1 NVGNLPSGSADTLL
15 IYVRIDAGTMG
26 SYITN
31 AAFIT
36 GSAVADPD
44 SSNNADSVTVLVP
57 TPVALDD
64 TPGSLFPASAFV
76 GDPRLAIRIGVDNVW
91 NVGVTLDTMST
102 ISFTDGTLNYQA
114 RLANPTLVPP
124 SANDFTLSFVRSA
137 LPATFVADSTYDV
150 TLALTGVTGESLP
163 FSQVSSTTG
172 TNAIYVDQ
180 PKMSVEAPIIGDV
193 TVNPGQLDAPLLVLE
208 FDNHYSSA
216 RTLDSLS
223 VTNFAFGT
231 GTRAQLDG
239 LTGPARIYDDVDGS
253 LSLTAPDSLLSSSI
267 FSGGGAVF
275 AINAGWTIPALSV
288 RSLVVT
294 ADVDSMAAR
303 DGDALDAKVPLARDI
318 VFVEPTVFADVIS
331 PLYPLDS
338 YGVANIDGMVAHQ
351 IAVQSPPI
359 DTLYSGDVDALVLEI
374 VLPQNGY
381 EPDTLVSLNIKDY
394 SGSFDPADFD
404 RVNVY
409 RDDGDGTF
417 DPAGDANLG
426 EMVFS
431 GDRYEITGLSVPVG
445 PNETYFVAADI
456 SFDPTNGNTFRPG
469 VPEDG
474 VNVDSNN
481 DGPIDVAVASSKTL
495 TIIKVEKIDVTALP
509 LSSQGMSP
517 GDTDVPL
524 LCVELKNNTLQT
536 VVLDSLSLE
545 NSTIGPGS
553 QVQLDGDLT
562 NVTVYSDDG
571 NGVVDAWDTPLA
583 QGLAF
588 SAGTLT
594 TGELSHSI
602 DPSDIS
608 RLLFTCDV
616 DSFCARDSDSMGVRI
631 ATAGDFYFD
640 AAFQVAGTFPME
652 TAVDRAI
659 DGMMSFQIGVHPSSD
674 SLLILGTTDIPV
686 LELTIPANGYAVDTL
701 ISLHV
706 NNFGSAD
713 EEHIQTI
720 NLWADGGDG
729 TFDGGAVDDVW
740 LNSLVSLGAGEYQ
753 RSGLSLPLIA
763 TCPGGTRIFVS
774 CDLTTDYDIGAN
786 FRFGVPVGGI
796 GVASGNDGPIDEP
809 VLDPRSRLLPAPD
822 ELLVFSYPVGDKRVY
837 AGTQNALNFG
847 IVLYNGF
854 STPVTLT
861 AIELQPEGSAD
872 HTVIDSVTA
881 FADADNNELFD
892 PFVDL
897 PIAQTAPTEFGSV
910 ILSGF
915 KLDLQPEAIT
925 YLFVAYDVIPNP
937 SDSILIDLKLTS
949 PKELTLEP
957 TVPDNKIIGLPVNSP
972 GVDFTDGMIAAQIA
986 LHNAP
991 ADLAAPGDQHVL
1003 SMGLTI
1009 PANGTKPDELT
1020 YLTILNAGS

>member
-1 NVGNLPSGSADTLL
+1 
-15 IYVRIDAGTMG
+15 
-26 SYITN
+26 
-31 AAFIT
+31 
-36 GSAVADPD
+36 
-44 SSNNADSVTVLVP
+44 
-57 TPVALDD
+57 
-64 TPGSLFPASAFV
+64 
-76 GDPRLAIRIGVDNVW
+76 
-91 NVGVTLDTMST
+91 
-102 ISFTDGTLNYQA
+102 
-114 RLANPTLVPP
+114 
-124 SANDFTLSFVRSA
+124 
-137 LPATFVADSTYDV
+137 
-150 TLALTGVTGESLP
+150 
-163 FSQVSSTTG
+163 
-172 TNAIYVDQ
+172 
-180 PKMSVEAPIIGDV
+180 
-193 TVNPGQLDAPLLVLE
+193 
-208 FDNHYSSA
+208 
-216 RTLDSLS
+216 
-223 VTNFAFGT
+223 
-231 GTRAQLDG
+231 
-239 LTGPARIYDDVDGS
+239 
-253 LSLTAPDSLLSSSI
+253 
-267 FSGGGAVF
+267 
-275 AINAGWTIPALSV
+275 
-288 RSLVVT
+288 
-294 ADVDSMAAR
+294 
-303 DGDALDAKVPLARDI
+303 
-318 VFVEPTVFADVIS
+318 
-331 PLYPLDS
+331 
-338 YGVANIDGMVAHQ
+338 
-351 IAVQSPPI
+351 
-359 DTLYSGDVDALVLEI
+359 
-374 VLPQNGY
+374 
-381 EPDTLVSLNIKDY
+381 
-394 SGSFDPADFD
+394 
-404 RVNVY
+404 
-409 RDDGDGTF
+409 
-417 DPAGDANLG
+417 
-426 EMVFS
+426 
-431 GDRYEITGLSVPVG
+431 
-445 PNETYFVAADI
+445 
-456 SFDPTNGNTFRPG
+456 
-469 VPEDG
+469 
-474 VNVDSNN
+474 
-481 DGPIDVAVASSKTL
+481 
-495 TIIKVEKIDVTALP
+495 
-509 LSSQGMSP
+509 
-517 GDTDVPL
+517 
-524 LCVELKNNTLQT
+524 
-536 VVLDSLSLE
+536 
-545 NSTIGPGS
+545 
-553 QVQLDGDLT
+553 
-562 NVTVYSDDG
+562 
-571 NGVVDAWDTPLA
+571 
-583 QGLAF
+583 F

-602 DPSDIS
+602 DPSEMA

-720 NLWADGGDG
+720 DLWADGGDG

-854 STPVTLT
+854 STPITLT

-872 HTVIDSVTA
+872 HTVIDSVIA

-972 GVDFTDGMIAAQIA
+972 GMDFTDGMIAAQIA

-1020 YLTILNAGS
+1020 YLTILNAGSAVAGQDIDELNLWESDRLISTLNWTGSGWRNPTALSEPIPVQGLTVAVTFSAAVTANDDRTFQAVLPLGGVEVLSGNDGPIDIAMANPNAQTISTDPLITTVSTDRVSYSTTQEIVLSMRVRNEDTDSLLAITAPAPTLAGTGAATYVDGPTPASVDLAPGEDTTMVWRYTAAAAGDLQFCAHAHDADSSEVSIHSCTPVVVIQDRPVEIAMTIADATPIAVNRGQGNVEAVALELKYRNYGAQSAPASFEGIEITVENGAGAPIPPNSVLGEIT

>member
-1 NVGNLPSGSADTLL
+1 NNGPVDATGVQVRDVLPAGLTYDSDAPSVGTYDSGTGVWDVGPLSNGVATALLLRARVDADAGGSTIVNTASLWSVDQIDVAAANNTGTASVTVTSADLEISASVDNAYPAEGDTIAYLIRLANRGPDDATAVTIPDSLPFGVAYMADSTSAGTYDTTTGVWNVGNLPSGSADTLL
-15 IYVRIDAGTMG
+15 IYARIDAGTMG

-338 YGVANIDGMVAHQ
+338 YGVAHIDGMVAHQ

-495 TIIKVEKIDVTALP
+495 TFVKVEKIDVTALP

-545 NSTIGPGS
+545 NST
-553 QVQLDGDLT
+553 
-562 NVTVYSDDG
+562 
-571 NGVVDAWDTPLA
+571 
-583 QGLAF
+583 
-588 SAGTLT
+588 
-594 TGELSHSI
+594 
-602 DPSDIS
+602 
-608 RLLFTCDV
+608 
-616 DSFCARDSDSMGVRI
+616 
-631 ATAGDFYFD
+631 
-640 AAFQVAGTFPME
+640 
-652 TAVDRAI
+652 
-659 DGMMSFQIGVHPSSD
+659 
-674 SLLILGTTDIPV
+674 
-686 LELTIPANGYAVDTL
+686 
-701 ISLHV
+701 
-706 NNFGSAD
+706 
-713 EEHIQTI
+713 
-720 NLWADGGDG
+720 
-729 TFDGGAVDDVW
+729 
-740 LNSLVSLGAGEYQ
+740 
-753 RSGLSLPLIA
+753 
-763 TCPGGTRIFVS
+763 
-774 CDLTTDYDIGAN
+774 
-786 FRFGVPVGGI
+786 
-796 GVASGNDGPIDEP
+796 
-809 VLDPRSRLLPAPD
+809 
-822 ELLVFSYPVGDKRVY
+822 
-837 AGTQNALNFG
+837 
-847 IVLYNGF
+847 
-854 STPVTLT
+854 
-861 AIELQPEGSAD
+861 
-872 HTVIDSVTA
+872 
-881 FADADNNELFD
+881 
-892 PFVDL
+892 
-897 PIAQTAPTEFGSV
+897 
-910 ILSGF
+910 
-915 KLDLQPEAIT
+915 
-925 YLFVAYDVIPNP
+925 
-937 SDSILIDLKLTS
+937 
-949 PKELTLEP
+949 
-957 TVPDNKIIGLPVNSP
+957 
-972 GVDFTDGMIAAQIA
+972 
-986 LHNAP
+986 
-991 ADLAAPGDQHVL
+991 
-1003 SMGLTI
+1003 
-1009 PANGTKPDELT
+1009 
-1020 YLTILNAGS
+1020 